1 MHLIEESQRRF
12 YRAKFLQFGDDP
24 RSLSWNDWD
33 GQYLRFKR
41 ICDLF
46 KYERDGRFTVHE
58 IGCGLGHFKEYLD
71 LAGYGPEYSGSDIVP
86 DFIDHNKKKY
96 PGNDFYLQS
105 VCDEFER
112 IDDRVKGKDY
122 YFLNGSFHTKEDN
135 TVEGWEAFVL
145 KGMGNMFRMARKGIC
160 VSFLTAYSGFF
171 RDRLYYADP
180 GTILGY
186 VIKNM
191 SRFVTISHDI
201 PLFEFFIFVYK
212 EDFIKAQFP
221 GFDRYFGGL

>member
-1 MHLIEESQRRF
+1 MYGIEESQRQF
-12 YRAKFLQFGDDP
+12 YREKFLKFGDDP
-24 RSLSWNDWD
+24 RALSWNDRNS
-33 GQYLRFKR
+33 QYLRFKR

-46 KYERDGRFTVHE
+46 KYERDCSFTVHE

-71 LAGYGPEYSGSDIVP
+71 LAGYSLEYSGSDIVP
-86 DFIDHNKKKY
+86 DFIEHNKKKY
-96 PGNDFYLQS
+96 PDYGFYLQS

-135 TVEGWEAFVL
+135 TVEDWEAFVF
-145 KGMGNMFRMARKGIC
+145 KSMWNMFRMAGKGIC

-171 RDRLYYADP
+171 QDRLYYADP
-180 GTILGY
+180 GRLLGY
-186 VIKNM
+186 VIEHM

-201 PLFEFFIFVYK
+201 PLFEFFVFAYK
-212 EDFIKAQFP
+212 ENFIKTQFP
-221 GFDRYFGGL
+221 DFERYFGVL